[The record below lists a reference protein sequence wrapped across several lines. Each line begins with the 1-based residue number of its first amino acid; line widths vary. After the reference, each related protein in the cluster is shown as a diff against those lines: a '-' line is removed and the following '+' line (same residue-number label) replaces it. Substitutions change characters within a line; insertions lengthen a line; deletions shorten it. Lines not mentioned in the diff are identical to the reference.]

1 MGDLTT
7 SSPASEVPFRV
18 SFSGHGGHLRLD
30 PTPNPPSPIPEF
42 VLPPA
47 YPPESPSSVKEYL
60 EANYLNPELHLPTAA
75 DGARVWDLDWF
86 ELARPPLEPSA
97 ARTMLVPAWEP
108 PFRRRRPPLSSSSS
122 RQESQV
128 WDPESVQMDMSDV
141 FDSGTGGITPR
152 MPGPAK
158 DFVRGSVNSRP
169 FRPGGLHDDAAAAAA
184 LEKAFPEGAR
194 NGDWVHELMSG
205 GPAQVNP
212 PGFRKGL
219 DLGNLKEYKSHWKCY
234 QDGERVDE
242 QSTSSSNDTMDKYS
256 VQFDDLFKIAWE
268 EDSDDKVPREDHVQQ
283 LVGDEETN
291 DVDKQNISK
300 LQNASETIENLD
312 IEKQKGG
319 AQGDVSEP
327 QSDLDQMLLSS
338 VKDTSRDSSGS
349 GDGSMA
355 KEGKV
360 WALVGGD
367 EDIVTNF
374 YKLVPDMAIEY
385 PFELDKFQKEA
396 IYYLEKG
403 ESVFVAAH
411 TSAGKTVV
419 AEYAFALATK
429 HCTRAVYTA
438 PIKTISNQKYR
449 DFCGKFDVGLL
460 TGDVS
465 IRPEATCLIMTTE
478 ILRSMLY
485 RGADIIRD
493 IEWVIFDEVHYVN
506 DAERGV
512 VWEEVIIMLP
522 KHINIVLLSATFEI
536 PIFID
541 SVGACT
547 EILNTLVELLK
558 VCNWA
563 NLICIIPFCCHL
575 FIRTNKRPV
584 PLEHCLFYS
593 GEVFKI
599 CEKDAFLTQGYR
611 EAKEVF
617 KKKNSSKLGMK
628 PGSKPGTTAVR
639 AGTQGRNPDTS
650 SRDRDQK
657 NPKHHHA
664 SSSAAA
670 VQQSTSGPRRSE
682 SSFWMPLINN
692 LLKKSL
698 VPVVIFCFS
707 KNRCDRSAE
716 SMFGADLTSNSEKSE
731 IRLFCDKAFSRLKGS
746 DRNLPQVVG
755 IQSLL
760 RRGIGVHHAGLLPI
774 VKEVVE
780 MLFCRGV
787 IKVLFSTETFAMGVN
802 APARTVVFDSLRK
815 FDGKEH
821 RKLLPGE
828 YIQMAGRAGRRG
840 LDNIGT
846 VIVMCRDEIPEE
858 SDLKNLIVGK
868 PTRLESQFRLTYT
881 MILHLLRVEELKVED
896 MLKRSFAEFHAQKN
910 LPEKEKLL
918 LQMLRQPTKTIE
930 CIKGEPAIEEYYEMV
945 LEAEAHRESITEAI
959 MQLPA
964 SQQSLTPGR
973 LVVVKSQSDDD
984 HLLGVI
990 VKTPSAALKQYV
1002 VLVLTGDCTSSA
1014 LAPDS
1019 SNQNEKEAGDFKQGY
1034 FVIPKGKR
1042 SMEDEYFSS
1051 VSTRKGSGVINIK
1064 LPYKGDASGMG
1075 FEVRAIENK
1084 EIMSICASKIKID
1097 QVRLLEDPSKTVYSK
1112 TVQMLIKEQPDGNK
1126 YPAALDAIKDLK
1138 MKDMLL
1144 VENYYAYQRLLQKMS
1159 ENKCHGCIKLK
1170 EHIALMKEQKVYK
1183 DQLNDLKYEMSDEAL
1198 QQMPEF
1204 QGRIDVLKEIYYID
1218 SDLVVQLKGRV
1229 ACEMNSGEE
1238 LISTECLFENQLD
1251 DLEPEEAVAIMSALV
1266 FQQRNTSEPSLTPKL
1281 ADARKRIYDTAIRLG
1296 KLQREFKVP
1305 VDPEEYA
1312 RDNLKFGLVEVV
1324 YEWAKG
1330 TPFADICELTDVSEG
1345 LIVRTIVRLDETC
1358 REFRNAA
1365 SIMGNSALY
1374 KKMET
1379 ASNAIKRDIV
1389 FAASLYVTGI

>member
-1 MGDLTT
+1 MDDLTP
-7 SSPASEVPFRV
+7 SPASEVPFRI

-30 PTPNPPSPIPEF
+30 PTPNPPNPVPDF

-60 EANYLNPELHLPTAA
+60 EANYLNPELYVPTAA
-75 DGARVWDLDWF
+75 NDGRVWDVDWF
-86 ELARPPLEPSA
+86 DLARPPLETSA
-97 ARTMLVPAWEP
+97 PRTMLVPAWEP
-108 PFRRRRPPLSSSSS
+108 PFRRRSSSSS
-122 RQESQV
+122 EQQV
-128 WDPESVQMDMSDV
+128 WDPESVQMEMSQV
-141 FDSGTGGITPR
+141 FDSGTGGMVPR

-158 DFVRGSVNSRP
+158 DFVRGRVNSRP
-169 FRPGGLHDDAAAAAA
+169 FRPGGLQDDAAEAAA

-194 NGDWVHELMSG
+194 NGDWVRELMSG
-205 GPAQVNP
+205 GPALNAP
-212 PGFRKGL
+212 PGFPKGL
-219 DLGNLKEYKSHWKCY
+219 DLGQLKEYNSHWKCFR
-234 QDGERVDE
+234 DGEHVEE
-242 QSTSSSNDTMDKYS
+242 QPASSSNDSTDKYS

-268 EDSDDKVPREDHVQQ
+268 EDDAKIVSHEDDGEQ
-283 LVGDEETN
+283 LAGDEGTN
-291 DVDKQNISK
+291 DVNERKVDK
-300 LQNASETIENLD
+300 LQDASETLTMADTDKQEANVRVD
-312 IEKQKGG
+312 ISE
-319 AQGDVSEP
+319 AQT
-327 QSDLDQMLLSS
+327 DLDKMLSS
-338 VKDTSRDSSGS
+338 EVKDTRRETSELVD
-349 GDGSMA
+349 DKPA
-355 KEGKV
+355 QEGMD
-360 WALVGGD
+360 WALVVGD
-367 EDIVTNF
+367 NSIVANF
-374 YKLVPDMAIEY
+374 HKLVPDMAIEY

-419 AEYAFALATK
+419 AEYAFALASK

-522 KHINIVLLSATFEI
+522 KHINIVLLSATV
-536 PIFID
+536 P
-541 SVGACT
+541 
-547 EILNTLVELLK
+547 NTVEFADWIGRTK
-558 VCNWA
+558 QKK
-563 NLICIIPFCCHL
+563 
-575 FIRTNKRPV
+575 IRVTSTNKRPV

-593 GEVFKI
+593 GEVYKV
-599 CEKDAFLTQGYR
+599 CEKDIFLTQGFR
-611 EAKEVF
+611 DAKDAF
-617 KKKNSSKLGMK
+617 KMKNANKFGA
-628 PGSKPGTTAVR
+628 KPGTKSGTPAVR

-650 SRDRDQK
+650 SKGRDQK
-657 NPKHHHA
+657 HPKHHQTNSGA
-664 SSSAAA
+664 AAIQQSSSG
-670 VQQSTSGPRRSE
+670 SRRSE

-707 KNRCDRSAE
+707 KNRCDRSAD
-716 SMFGADLTSNSEKSE
+716 SMFGADLTSSSDKSE
-731 IRLFCDKAFSRLKGS
+731 IRVFCDKAFSRLKGS

-802 APARTVVFDSLRK
+802 APARTVVFDTLRK

-821 RKLLPGE
+821 RRLLPGE

-840 LDNIGT
+840 LDTIGT
-846 VIVMCRDEIPEE
+846 VIMMCRDEIPEE
-858 SDLKNLIVGK
+858 SDLKNLLVGK

-896 MLKRSFAEFHAQKN
+896 MLKRSFAEFHAQKD
-910 LPEKEKLL
+910 LPQKEKLL

-930 CIKGEPAIEEYYEMV
+930 CIKGEPSIEEYYDMF
-945 LEAEAHRESITEAI
+945 LEAEEHREFVTEAI
-959 MQLPA
+959 MQLHTT
-964 SQQSLTPGR
+964 QQFLAPGR
-973 LVVVKSQSDDD
+973 LVVVKSKSDDD

-990 VKTPSAALKQYV
+990 VKNPSAALKQ
-1002 VLVLTGDCTSSA
+1002 
-1014 LAPDS
+1014 
-1019 SNQNEKEAGDFKQGY
+1019 
-1034 FVIPKGKR
+1034 
-1042 SMEDEYFSS
+1042 
-1051 VSTRKGSGVINIK
+1051 TRKSSGVISIK
-1064 LPYKGDASGMG
+1064 LPYTGDASGMG
-1075 FEVRAIENK
+1075 FEVRAVENK
-1084 EIMSICASKIKID
+1084 EIISICTSKIKID
-1097 QVRLLEDPSKTVYSK
+1097 QVGLLEDISKTAYAK
-1112 TVQMLIKEQPDGNK
+1112 TVQMLIKEQTDGK
-1126 YPAALDAIKDLK
+1126 YPPALDAIKDLK
-1138 MKDMLL
+1138 MKDMDQVKRYHAHNNLL
-1144 VENYYAYQRLLQKMS
+1144 EEMS
-1159 ENKCHGCIKLK
+1159 KNKCHGCIKLK
-1170 EHIALMKEQKVYK
+1170 EHKSMMKDQKVHK
-1183 DQLNDLKYEMSDEAL
+1183 DELDQLKYQMSDEAL
-1198 QQMPEF
+1198 QQMPQF
-1204 QGRIDVLKEIYYID
+1204 QGRIDVLKEIHYID

-1251 DLEPEEAVAIMSALV
+1251 ELEPEEAVAIMSAFV
-1266 FQQRNTSEPSLTPKL
+1266 FQQRNASEPSLTPKL
-1281 ADARKRIYDTAIRLG
+1281 ADAKKRLYDTAISLG
-1296 KLQREFKVP
+1296 QLQKRHEVP

-1374 KKMET
+1374 KKMEI

>member
-1 MGDLTT
+1 M
-7 SSPASEVPFRV
+7 
-18 SFSGHGGHLRLD
+18 
-30 PTPNPPSPIPEF
+30 
-42 VLPPA
+42 
-47 YPPESPSSVKEYL
+47 KEYL
-60 EANYLNPELHLPTAA
+60 ETNYLNPELYLPSAA
-75 DGARVWDLDWF
+75 DDARVWDVDWF
-86 ELARPPLEPSA
+86 GMARPPLEPSA
-97 ARTMLVPAWEP
+97 PRTMLVPAWEP
-108 PFRRRRPPLSSSSS
+108 PFRRRPSLSPS
-122 RQESQV
+122 QEPQV
-128 WDPESVQMDMSDV
+128 WDPESVQLEMAQV
-141 FDSGTGGITPR
+141 FDSGTGGMVAR
-152 MPGPAK
+152 MPGPPK
-158 DFVRGSVNSRP
+158 DFVRGRVNSRP
-169 FRPGGLHDDAAAAAA
+169 FRPGGMHDHTAEAAV

-194 NGDWVHELMSG
+194 NGDWVRELMSG
-205 GPAQVNP
+205 GPAQIAP
-212 PGFRKGL
+212 PGFGTGL
-219 DLGNLKEYKSHWKCY
+219 DLGRLKEYNSHWKCFR
-234 QDGERVDE
+234 DGEQVEE
-242 QSTSSSNDTMDKYS
+242 QPASSSNDTMDKYS

-268 EDSDDKVPREDHVQQ
+268 EDAVNNVFTEDDVQQ
-283 LVGDEETN
+283 LVRDEGSYEINERKVDTLQGASATLTRP
-291 DVDKQNISK
+291 DTDKQEFDVI
-300 LQNASETIENLD
+300 
-312 IEKQKGG
+312 
-319 AQGDVSEP
+319 GDVSEA
-327 QSDLDQMLLSS
+327 QTDLDKMLSS
-338 VKDTSRDSSGS
+338 EVQDTHRELSGS
-349 GDGSMA
+349 ADDKPA
-355 KEGKV
+355 QEGMV
-360 WALVGGD
+360 WALAGGD
-367 EDIVTNF
+367 EDIATNF
-374 YKLVPDMAIEY
+374 HRFVPDMAIEF

-522 KHINIVLLSATFEI
+522 KHINIVLLSATV
-536 PIFID
+536 PN
-541 SVGACT
+541 A
-547 EILNTLVELLK
+547 VEFAEWIGRTK
-558 VCNWA
+558 QKK
-563 NLICIIPFCCHL
+563 
-575 FIRTNKRPV
+575 IRVTSTNKRPV

-593 GEVFKI
+593 GETYKV
-599 CEKDAFLTQGYR
+599 CEKDMFLTQGFR
-611 EAKEVF
+611 EAKDTF
-617 KKKNSSKLGMK
+617 KMKNSNKLGVK
-628 PGSKPGTTAVR
+628 PGSKSGTPATR
-639 AGTQGRNPDTS
+639 PGTQGRNPDTS
-650 SRDRDQK
+650 SRGKDQK
-657 NPKHHHA
+657 HPKHHHTNSGA
-664 SSSAAA
+664 AAIQQSSSG
-670 VQQSTSGPRRSE
+670 SKRSE

-707 KNRCDRSAE
+707 KNRCDRSAD
-716 SMFGADLTSNSEKSE
+716 SMFGADLTSNSDKSE
-731 IRLFCDKAFSRLKGS
+731 IRVFCDKAFSRLKGS

-840 LDNIGT
+840 LDTIGT
-846 VIVMCRDEIPEE
+846 VMIMCRDEIPEE

-896 MLKRSFAEFHAQKN
+896 MLKRSFAEFHAQKK
-910 LPEKEKLL
+910 LPEKEELL

-930 CIKGEPAIEEYYEMV
+930 CIKGEPSIEEYYDMF
-945 LEAEAHRESITEAI
+945 LEAEKLREYITEAI

-964 SQQSLTPGR
+964 SQQFLGPGR
-973 LVVVKSQSDDD
+973 LVVVESKSDDD

-990 VKTPSAALKQYV
+990 VKNPSGSLKQYV
-1002 VLVLTGDCTSSA
+1002 VFVLTGECTSSA
-1014 LAPDS
+1014 LAPNL
-1019 SNQNEKEAGDFKQGY
+1019 SNQNDNAQGEVQQGY
-1034 FVIPKGKR
+1034 MVIPPKGKR
-1042 SMEDEYFSS
+1042 GMDDEFFSAG
-1051 VSTRKGSGVINIK
+1051 STRKSSGVIKIK
-1064 LPYKGDASGMG
+1064 LPHKGDASGMG
-1075 FEVRAIENK
+1075 FEVRAVENK
-1084 EIMSICASKIKID
+1084 EIVSMCTSKIKID
-1097 QVRLLEDPSKTVYSK
+1097 QFRLLEEPSKTVYST
-1112 TVQMLIKEQPDGNK
+1112 TVQLLIKAQPDGHK
-1126 YPAALDAIKDLK
+1126 YPPALDPIKDLK
-1138 MKDMLL
+1138 MKDMDQ
-1144 VENYYAYQRLLQKMS
+1144 VQKYHAYNRLLEKMS

-1170 EHIALMKEQKVYK
+1170 EHKSLMKEQKVYK
-1183 DQLNDLKYEMSDEAL
+1183 TQMDELKYQMSDEAL
-1198 QQMPEF
+1198 QQMPQF
-1204 QGRIDVLKEIYYID
+1204 QGRIDVLKEIQYVD

-1251 DLEPEEAVAIMSALV
+1251 DLEPEEAVAIMSAFV
-1266 FQQRNTSEPSLTPKL
+1266 FQQRNASEPSLTPKL
-1281 ADARKRIYDTAIRLG
+1281 ADAKKRLYDTAIRLG
-1296 KLQREFKVP
+1296 QLQKHHEVP

-1365 SIMGNSALY
+1365 SIMGNSALF
-1374 KKMET
+1374 KKMEI

-1389 FAASLYVTGI
+1389 FSASLYVTGI

>member
-1 MGDLTT
+1 M
-7 SSPASEVPFRV
+7 
-18 SFSGHGGHLRLD
+18 
-30 PTPNPPSPIPEF
+30 
-42 VLPPA
+42 
-47 YPPESPSSVKEYL
+47 
-60 EANYLNPELHLPTAA
+60 
-75 DGARVWDLDWF
+75 
-86 ELARPPLEPSA
+86 
-97 ARTMLVPAWEP
+97 
-108 PFRRRRPPLSSSSS
+108 
-122 RQESQV
+122 
-128 WDPESVQMDMSDV
+128 WDPESVQMEMSEV
-141 FDSGTGGITPR
+141 FDSGTGGIAPR

-158 DFVRGSVNSRP
+158 DFVRGSMNSRP
-169 FRPGGLHDDAAAAAA
+169 FRPGGLLDDVAEEAA

-194 NGDWVHELMSG
+194 NGDWVRELMSG
-205 GPAQVNP
+205 GPAQIAP

-219 DLGNLKEYKSHWKCY
+219 DLGQLKEYNSHWKCFR
-234 QDGERVDE
+234 DGGLVEE
-242 QSTSSSNDTMDKYS
+242 QPASLSSDTMDKYS
-256 VQFDDLFKIAWE
+256 VQFDELFKIAWE
-268 EDSDDKVPREDHVQQ
+268 EDAVNKVLQEDDARQ
-283 LVGDEETN
+283 LARDEGTN
-291 DVDKQNISK
+291 DVDERKIDT
-300 LQNASETIENLD
+300 LQDAYETLTRSD
-312 IEKQKGG
+312 AEKQEVD
-319 AQGDVSEP
+319 AIGDVSED
-327 QSDLDQMLLSS
+327 QTDLDQMLSS
-338 VKDTSRDSSGS
+338 EVQDTRRESGGS
-349 GDGSMA
+349 GDDKPA
-355 KEGKV
+355 QEGKV

-374 YKLVPDMAIEY
+374 YKLVPDIAIEF

-449 DFCGKFDVGLL
+449 DFSGKFDVGLL

-522 KHINIVLLSATFEI
+522 KHINIVLLSATV
-536 PIFID
+536 P
-541 SVGACT
+541 
-547 EILNTLVELLK
+547 NTVEFADWIGRTK
-558 VCNWA
+558 QKK
-563 NLICIIPFCCHL
+563 
-575 FIRTNKRPV
+575 IRVTSTNKRPV

-593 GEVFKI
+593 GEVYKI
-599 CEKDAFLTQGYR
+599 CEKDMFLTQGFR
-611 EAKEVF
+611 EAKDAF
-617 KKKNSSKLGMK
+617 KKKNSNKLGVK
-628 PGSKPGTTAVR
+628 PGSKSGTPAVR

-650 SRDRDQK
+650 SRGRDQK
-657 NPKHHHA
+657 YSKHHHA
-664 SSSAAA
+664 NSGAAA
-670 VQQSTSGPRRSE
+670 VQQSTSGSKRSE
-682 SSFWMPLINN
+682 SSFWMPLVNN

-698 VPVVIFCFS
+698 VPVIIFCFS
-707 KNRCDRSAE
+707 KNRCDKSAD
-716 SMFGADLTSNSEKSE
+716 SMFGADFTSNSEKSE
-731 IRLFCDKAFSRLKGS
+731 IRVFCDKAFSRLKGS

-755 IQSLL
+755 MQSFL
-760 RRGIGVHHAGLLPI
+760 RRGVGVHHAGLLPI

-846 VIVMCRDEIPEE
+846 VIIMCRDEIPEE

-930 CIKGEPAIEEYYEMV
+930 CIKGEPSVEEYYEMA
-945 LEAEAHRESITEAI
+945 LEAETHRESVTEAI
-959 MQLPA
+959 MQLHT
-964 SQQSLTPGR
+964 SQQFLTPGR
-973 LVVVKSQSDDD
+973 LVVVKSKSDDD

-990 VKTPSAALKQYV
+990 VKNPSATLKQYV

-1014 LAPDS
+1014 LAAES
-1019 SNQNEKEAGDFKQGY
+1019 SNQDEKEPGEFQQGY
-1034 FVIPKGKR
+1034 FVIPKEKR
-1042 SMEDEYFSS
+1042 GMDDEYFSS
-1051 VSTRKGSGVINIK
+1051 ASTRKGSGIINIK

-1084 EIMSICASKIKID
+1084 EIISICTRKIKID
-1097 QVRLLEDPSKTVYSK
+1097 QVRLLEEPSKTAYSK
-1112 TVQMLIKEQPDGNK
+1112 TVQQLIKEQPDGNK
-1126 YPAALDAIKDLK
+1126 YPPALDAIKDLK
-1138 MKDMLL
+1138 MKDMFL
-1144 VENYYAYQRLLQKMS
+1144 VENYHAYHRLLQNMS

-1170 EHIALMKEQKVYK
+1170 EHMALMKEQKVYK
-1183 DQLNDLKYEMSDEAL
+1183 DQMNELKYQMSDEAL

-1204 QGRIDVLKEIYYID
+1204 QGRIDVLKEIHYID

-1229 ACEMNSGEE
+1229 SCEMNSGEE

-1251 DLEPEEAVAIMSALV
+1251 DLEPEEAVAIMSAFV

-1281 ADARKRIYDTAIRLG
+1281 ADAKKRLYDTAIRLG
-1296 KLQREFKVP
+1296 KLQAEFKVP

-1365 SIMGNSALY
+1365 SIMGNSALF

-1389 FAASLYVTGI
+1389 FAASLYITGI

>member
-1 MGDLTT
+1 MDGPAP
-7 SSPASEVPFRV
+7 SPASELPFRI

-30 PTPNPPSPIPEF
+30 PTPHPSSPIPEF

-47 YPPESPSSVKEYL
+47 YPPGSPSSLKEYL

-75 DGARVWDLDWF
+75 DAGRVWDVDWF
-86 ELARPPLEPSA
+86 ALTRPPLEPSA
-97 ARTMLVPAWEP
+97 PRTVLAPAWEP
-108 PFRRRRPPLSSSSS
+108 PFRRGRGTSQPAL
-122 RQESQV
+122 ESQV
-128 WDPESVQMDMSDV
+128 WDPESVQMEMGEV
-141 FDSGTGGITPR
+141 FGSGTVGLAPR

-158 DFVRGSVNSRP
+158 DFVRGSINNRP
-169 FRPGGLHDDAAAAAA
+169 FRPGGLQDDDVEAAA

-194 NGDWVHELMSG
+194 NGDWMRELMTG
-205 GPAQVNP
+205 GPAQVAP

-219 DLGNLKEYKSHWKCY
+219 ELGQLKEYKSQWKCFRN
-234 QDGERVDE
+234 GELVEE
-242 QSTSSSNDTMDKYS
+242 QPVSSSNDAMEKYS

-268 EDSDDKVPREDHVQQ
+268 EDAANKALQEGGVQQ
-283 LVGDEETN
+283 SAEDEGTKVGEQKV
-291 DVDKQNISK
+291 DVWQG
-300 LQNASETIENLD
+300 ASETITKLDAENH
-312 IEKQKGG
+312 E
-319 AQGDVSEP
+319 ADVIRDDPET
-327 QSDLDQMLLSS
+327 QTDLDQMLSS
-338 VKDTSRDSSGS
+338 EVQDTRKESGIS
-349 GDGSMA
+349 GDD
-355 KEGKV
+355 KPTHDGKV

-374 YKLVPDMAIEY
+374 YNLVPDMAIDF

-449 DFCGKFDVGLL
+449 DFSGKFDVGLL

-522 KHINIVLLSATFEI
+522 KHINIVLLSATV
-536 PIFID
+536 P
-541 SVGACT
+541 
-547 EILNTLVELLK
+547 NTVEFADWIGRTK
-558 VCNWA
+558 QKK
-563 NLICIIPFCCHL
+563 
-575 FIRTNKRPV
+575 IRVTSTNKRPV

-593 GEVFKI
+593 GEMYKI
-599 CEKDAFLTQGYR
+599 CERDTFLTQGFR
-611 EAKEVF
+611 EAKDAF
-617 KKKNSSKLGMK
+617 KKKNSNKLGVK
-628 PGSKPGTTAVR
+628 PGPKSGTPAVR
-639 AGTQGRNPDTS
+639 AGIQGKNPDTS
-650 SRDRDQK
+650 SRGRDQK
-657 NPKHHHA
+657 YPKHHNA
-664 SSSAAA
+664 NSGAAA
-670 VQQSTSGPRRSE
+670 VSQSSSGPKRSE
-682 SSFWMPLINN
+682 SSFWMPLVNN

-707 KNRCDRSAE
+707 KNRCDKSAD
-716 SMFGADLTSNSEKSE
+716 SMFGTDLTSSSEKSE
-731 IRLFCDKAFSRLKGS
+731 IRVFCDKAFSRLKGS

-755 IQSLL
+755 IQSFL

-846 VIVMCRDEIPEE
+846 VIIMCRDEIPEE

-930 CIKGEPAIEEYYEMV
+930 CIKGEPSIEEYYEMS
-945 LEAEAHRESITEAI
+945 LEAEAHRECITEAI
-959 MQLPA
+959 MQSSSA
-964 SQQSLTPGR
+964 QQFLMPGR
-973 LVVVKSQSDDD
+973 LVVVKSETDDD

-990 VKTPSAALKQYV
+990 LKGPSQALNKYI

-1014 LAPDS
+1014 LSPEL
-1019 SNQNEKEAGDFKQGY
+1019 SNKTEKEPGDFQQGR
-1034 FVIPKGKR
+1034 FITPKGKR
-1042 SMEDEYFSS
+1042 GMDDEYYSS
-1051 VSTRKGSGVINIK
+1051 GSSRKGSGVIKIS

-1075 FEVRAIENK
+1075 FEVRAIEKK
-1084 EIMSICASKIKID
+1084 EIMSICTSKIKID
-1097 QVRLLEDPSKTVYSK
+1097 QVKLLEDGSKAAYFK
-1112 TVQMLIKEQPDGNK
+1112 TVQLLIKEQPEGTK
-1126 YPAALDAIKDLK
+1126 YPPALDAIKDLNLK
-1138 MKDMLL
+1138 SMSL
-1144 VENYYAYQRLLQKMS
+1144 VESYHAYHRLLQKMS

-1170 EHIALMKEQKVYK
+1170 EHISLMREQKVYK
-1183 DQLNDLKYEMSDEAL
+1183 DQLNELKFQMSDEAL

-1204 QGRIDVLKEIYYID
+1204 QGRIDLLKVINYID

-1251 DLEPEEAVAIMSALV
+1251 DLEPEEAVAIMSAFV

-1281 ADARKRIYDTAIRLG
+1281 TEAKKRLYDTAIRLG
-1296 KLQREFKVP
+1296 TLQAQFKVP

-1374 KKMET
+1374 KKMEV

>member
-1 MGDLTT
+1 MDGPAT
-7 SSPASEVPFRV
+7 SPSPASEVPFRV
-18 SFSGHGGHLRLD
+18 TFSGHGGHLRLD
-30 PTPNPPSPIPEF
+30 PTPPHPPSPIPDF

-47 YPPESPSSVKEYL
+47 YPPGSPRSVKEYL
-60 EANYLNPELHLPTAA
+60 EATYLNPELHLPTAA
-75 DGARVWDLDWF
+75 DSGRVWDVDWF
-86 ELARPPLEPSA
+86 AQARPPLEPSA
-97 ARTMLVPAWEP
+97 PRTMLAPVWEP
-108 PFRRRRPPLSSSSS
+108 PFRRGRRPA
-122 RQESQV
+122 ESQV
-128 WDPESVQMDMSDV
+128 WDPESVQMEMGEV
-141 FDSGTGGITPR
+141 FDSGTGGMAPR

-158 DFVRGSVNSRP
+158 DFVRGGMNSRP
-169 FRPGGLHDDAAAAAA
+169 FRPGGLQDDTAEAAA
-184 LEKAFPEGAR
+184 LEKALPEGAL
-194 NGDWVHELMSG
+194 NGDWVRELMSG
-205 GPAQVNP
+205 GPALIAP

-219 DLGNLKEYKSHWKCY
+219 ELGQLKEYKSHWECFR
-234 QDGERVDE
+234 DGERVEE
-242 QSTSSSNDTMDKYS
+242 QPEPSSNDTMEKYS

-268 EDSDDKVPREDHVQQ
+268 DDAVNNVSQEEDIQQ
-283 LVGDEETN
+283 LPGDRGTS
-291 DVDKQNISK
+291 DLDKPKVDA
-300 LQNASETIENLD
+300 LQEASETSKLD
-312 IEKQKGG
+312 TEKQEINITL
-319 AQGDVSEP
+319 DVSEA
-327 QSDLDQMLLSS
+327 QTDLDQMLSS
-338 VKDTSRDSSGS
+338 EVQSTHRESSGL
-349 GDGSMA
+349 GDD
-355 KEGKV
+355 KPIQDDKV

-367 EDIVTNF
+367 EEIVTNF

-465 IRPEATCLIMTTE
+465 IRPEASCLIMTTE

-522 KHINIVLLSATFEI
+522 KHINIVLLSATV
-536 PIFID
+536 PN
-541 SVGACT
+541 A
-547 EILNTLVELLK
+547 VEFADWIGRTK
-558 VCNWA
+558 KKK
-563 NLICIIPFCCHL
+563 
-575 FIRTNKRPV
+575 IRVTSTNKRPV

-599 CEKDAFLTQGYR
+599 CERDTFLTQGFR
-611 EAKEVF
+611 EAKDAF
-617 KKKNSSKLGMK
+617 KKKTSNRLGVK
-628 PGSKPGTTAVR
+628 PGPKSGNAAVPVR
-639 AGTQGRNPDTS
+639 SGTQGRNSDI
-650 SRDRDQK
+650 RGRDQK
-657 NPKHHHA
+657 HTKPHHA
-664 SSSAAA
+664 NSTAAAAIQQSSS
-670 VQQSTSGPRRSE
+670 GPKRSE
-682 SSFWMPLINN
+682 SSVWMPLINN

-716 SMFGADLTSNSEKSE
+716 SMFGADLTSSSEKSE
-731 IRLFCDKAFSRLKGS
+731 IRVFCDRAFSRLKGS

-774 VKEVVE
+774 AKEVVE

-821 RKLLPGE
+821 RRLLPGE

-840 LDNIGT
+840 LDTIGT
-846 VIVMCRDEIPEE
+846 VIIMCRDEIPEE
-858 SDLKNLIVGK
+858 SDLKTLIVGK

-881 MILHLLRVEELKVED
+881 MILHLLRVEELKHRGHAEE
-896 MLKRSFAEFHAQKN
+896 KFCRIPCTKGFAGEGKATSSN
-910 LPEKEKLL
+910 ALSTYNND
-918 LQMLRQPTKTIE
+918 RA
-930 CIKGEPAIEEYYEMV
+930 CIKGEPSIEEYYEMA

-959 MQLPA
+959 MQLPS
-964 SQQSLTPGR
+964 SQQFLLPGR
-973 LVVVKSQSDDD
+973 LVVIKSKSDDD

-990 VKTPSAALKQYV
+990 VKNPSQALKHYV
-1002 VLVLTGDCTSSA
+1002 VLVLTGDCTSSS
-1014 LAPDS
+1014 LAHES
-1019 SNQNEKEAGDFKQGY
+1019 SNQNKKDPGDFHQGY
-1034 FVIPKGKR
+1034 FVVPKGKR

-1051 VSTRKGSGVINIK
+1051 VSTRKSSGVINIE

-1097 QVRLLEDPSKTVYSK
+1097 QVRLLEEPSKVAYSK
-1112 TVQMLIKEQPDGNK
+1112 TVQQLIKEQPDGTK
-1126 YPAALDAIKDLK
+1126 YPPALDPIKDLK
-1138 MKDMLL
+1138 VKNMDL
-1144 VENYYAYQRLLQKMS
+1144 VENYRAYHRLLQRMS
-1159 ENKCHGCIKLK
+1159 ENKCHGCVKLK
-1170 EHIALMKEQKVYK
+1170 EHISLMREQKMYK
-1183 DQLNDLKYEMSDEAL
+1183 DRLNELKYQMSDEAL

-1204 QGRIDVLKEIYYID
+1204 QGRIDVLKVIHYID

-1251 DLEPEEAVAIMSALV
+1251 DLEPEEAIAIMSAFV
-1266 FQQRNTSEPSLTPKL
+1266 FQQRNTSESSLTPKL
-1281 ADARKRIYDTAIRLG
+1281 AEAKKRLYETAIRLG
-1296 KLQREFKVP
+1296 KLQAEFKVP

-1330 TPFADICELTDVSEG
+1330 TPFADVCELTDVSEG

-1374 KKMET
+1374 KKMEI